1 MSPLLPFAIFSVDKL
16 LGLRTM
22 YHSFTGLWIRCKQA
36 VLFSVLDFSSIVR
49 RSIVFG
55 NVSYFTASCAA
66 VNCLGLLI
74 SGRHEAS
81 TDWVNI

>member
-22 YHSFTGLWIRCKQA
+22 YHSLGCRSDVSC
-36 VLFSVLDFSSIVR
+36 SVLRFDFSSIVR